1 MTQIINIKF
10 TFCICAIFLSALL
23 PGIIKMSVT
32 VVTGIN
38 LKGSE
43 KYNMK
48 FSHVSTTAVTLA
60 LIMTIGVSAASA
72 GNGGSSAA
80 SAGSA
85 PSSSYDCRNSCHGGT
100 HFGGDFGALKTLS
113 DITGI
118 SREELLTK
126 YPQQTPW
133 QIAKQLGKLDAMK
146 KGFLE
151 HQKTF
156 LNRLVS
162 EGRITAD
169 DQAKIYADLQKRVSA
184 IDGTKT
190 VTLGRPGYRPEH
202 KG

>member
-1 MTQIINIKF
+1 
-10 TFCICAIFLSALL
+10 
-23 PGIIKMSVT
+23 
-32 VVTGIN
+32 
-38 LKGSE
+38 
-43 KYNMK
+43 MK
-48 FSHVSTTAVTLA
+48 FSHVSAAAATLA

-72 GNGGSSAA
+72 GASGSSTAS

-85 PSSSYDCRNSCHGGT
+85 ASSSSDTRNGCHGGGA
-100 HFGGDFGALKTLS
+100 HFCGDFGALKILS

-118 SREELLTK
+118 SREELFSK

-133 QIAKQLGKLDAMK
+133 QIAKQLGKLDALK
-146 KGFLE
+146 QGFLE
-151 HQKTF
+151 NQKTL

-190 VTLGRPGYRPEH
+190 VTLGRPGYRPEQ